1 MPERSTERGIDPSV
15 EPLDVTP
22 ESAESEETAL
32 EALDPTTRAIVGGLD
47 PFDEVRTA
55 EQIVTYRKEGA
66 RIVIEIGK
74 RLCQAREHYKAA
86 GFRGD
91 AEGEGFLVFLKRCGI
106 GQAHAY
112 NHIRI
117 AERLADTG
125 LLESTTQLAS
135 SPLLKMN
142 SGVKK
147 LLAITELDPDEI
159 RELDE
164 GGSVEGIGDLDDVDR
179 MRVGELRQA
188 VRQHK
193 DGEQK
198 AVDRVHELEAK
209 TAEEKSLREHYE
221 KVAKE
226 GPGAPVEPLMEFL
239 RYKHMIIEWLKKVQ
253 DLPKSERQT
262 LFHQVSQEHASLADD
277 MEVLIRE
284 QNRPKMPFPHTDH
297 LTEEDE

>member
-55 EQIVTYRKEGA
+55 EQIVSFRKEGA
-66 RIVIEIGK
+66 RIVIEIGR
-74 RLCQAREHYKAA
+74 RLVQAREHYKAA

-91 AEGEGFLVFLKRCGI
+91 AEDEGFLAFLSRCGV
-106 GQAHAY
+106 GQRNAY
-112 NHIRI
+112 NHIKI
-117 AERLADTG
+117 AERLAETG
-125 LLESTTQLAS
+125 LLER
-135 SPLLKMN
+135 SPLLRMDA
-142 SGVKK
+142 GVTK

-226 GPGAPVEPLMEFL
+226 GPVAPVEPLMEFL